1 MKKMLLSLTLIAFA
15 AAAFAQLKIDNA
27 TFFIQPGAT
36 VTVQGDVTSNVDIQG
51 TGLLLLKGSTLQNVD
66 MGGFTIPNL
75 ELDNAANATLLN
87 TNTRIGNSFLLTN
100 GKFQTGNL
108 NLTLSPT
115 ANITGQNAS
124 KFIWTNGT
132 GQLKKELTANVI
144 AYELPVGE
152 NTNYRPAYLTTTGS
166 SFASANFGVRVL
178 GTADPSKPP
187 MTASFLNTSWPITK
201 TGITGGTVTL
211 EGQYIDPTDVA
222 GSEANVIG
230 YFNNGTDWSS
240 VGETHNAATNR
251 VAAPVTTNSGSIAGI
266 NKFLLIGSRA
276 FLQGAYDAATGLM
289 NDNLRTLPFGSSA
302 STANFPSTDP
312 YRVAP
317 YNTSFTHVNNTGV
330 ETITSSTVVT
340 AQAIAAD
347 NIVDWVYLELRN
359 LDLTPG
365 NDILQTRSALVQRDG
380 DIVDVDGIS
389 PVTFNNLADGN
400 YILAIR
406 HRNHL
411 GLSIDQTSPRAVN
424 ETKSTAF
431 TTNVID
437 TRIATDAQLFGTV
450 AAFTTATHPT
460 LTTVNLLWGG
470 NVTSNGFVRYQGS
483 NGPGSANVSDR
494 QALLTDLGNNELGI
508 LNVGYFRAD
517 LNLNRFARY
526 QGNNGPGTF
535 NQSDRQFLLGFILSN
550 GELAI
555 RQQALPN

>member
-1 MKKMLLSLTLIAFA
+1 MKKMLLLQALIVFA
-15 AAAFAQLKIDNA
+15 ATAFAQLKIDNA

-51 TGLLLLKGSTLQNVD
+51 TGLLLLKGSALQNVD

-75 ELDNAANATLLN
+75 ELDNATNATLLN
-87 TNTRIGNSFLLTN
+87 TNARIGNSFLLTN

-115 ANITGQNAS
+115 ANITGANTG

-132 GQLKKELTANVI
+132 GQLKKELTVNVA

-152 NTNYRPAYLTTTGS
+152 NANYRPAYLTTTGS

-187 MTASFLNTSWPITK
+187 MTASFLNTSWPVTK

-222 GSEANVIG
+222 GTEANVVG

-251 VAAPVTTNSGSIAGI
+251 IAAPVTTDNGSISGI
-266 NKFLLIGSRA
+266 NKFLLVGSRA

-317 YNTSFTHVNNTGV
+317 YNTAFTHVNNAGI
-330 ETITSSTVVT
+330 ETIPNSGVIGAVAT
-340 AQAIAAD
+340 ASD
-347 NIVDWVYLELRN
+347 RIVDWVYLELRN

-365 NDILQTRSALVQRDG
+365 NDILQTRSALIQRDG
-380 DIVDVDGIS
+380 DIVDVDGVS

-400 YILAIR
+400 YIVAIR

-411 GLSIDQTSPRAVN
+411 GLSVDQTSPRAVN

-437 TRIATDAQLFGTV
+437 IRTAGDAQLFGTT

-470 NVTSNGFVRYQGS
+470 NANSNNQTRFAS
-483 NGPGSANVSDR
+483 INNDR
-494 QALLTDLGNNELGI
+494 DYLLINTLGNIPSAFIN
-508 LNVGYFRAD
+508 NVYHSAD
-517 LNLNRFARY
+517 VNMNRIVRFSSIA
-526 QGNNGPGTF
+526 N
-535 NQSDRQFLLGFILSN
+535 DRDFILISVLGN
-550 GELAI
+550 LPSAFKT
-555 RQQALPN
+555 QALPN

>member
-1 MKKMLLSLTLIAFA
+1 MKKMLLLQALIVFA
-15 AAAFAQLKIDNA
+15 ATAFAQLKIDNA

-51 TGLLLLKGSTLQNVD
+51 TGLLLLKGSALQNVD

-87 TNTRIGNSFLLTN
+87 TNARIGSSFVLTN

-108 NLTLSPT
+108 NLTLSPA
-115 ANITGQNAS
+115 ANITGHNAS

-132 GQLKKELTANVI
+132 GQLKKELTANVA

-152 NTNYRPAYLTTTGS
+152 NANYRPAYLTTTGS
-166 SFASANFGVRVL
+166 SFTSANFGVRVL

-187 MTASFLNTSWPITK
+187 MTASFLNTSWPVTK

-222 GSEANVIG
+222 GTEANVVG

-251 VAAPVTTNSGSIAGI
+251 VAASVTTNNGSISGI
-266 NKFLLIGSRA
+266 NKFLLVGSRA

-317 YNTSFTHVNNTGV
+317 YNTAFTHVNNAGV
-330 ETITSSTVVT
+330 ETIPNSGVIGAVAT
-340 AQAIAAD
+340 ASD
-347 NIVDWVYLELRN
+347 RIVDWVYLELRN
-359 LDLTPG
+359 LDLSPG

-380 DIVDVDGIS
+380 DIVDVDGVS

-411 GLSIDQTSPRAVN
+411 GLSVDQTSPRAVN
-424 ETKSTAF
+424 ETKSTTF

-437 TRIATDAQLFGTV
+437 TRTAGDAQLFGTV
-450 AAFTTATHPT
+450 AAFTTASHPV
-460 LTTVNLLWGG
+460 LTTVNVLWGG
-470 NVTSNGFVRYQGS
+470 NVNSNVNSRYQG
-483 NGPGSANVSDR
+483 PGNDR
-494 QALLTDLGNNELGI
+494 IVMLSDLGSNELNI
-508 LNVGYFRAD
+508 FTGYLRGD
-517 LNLNRFARY
+517 LNMNRNSRY
-526 QGNNGPGTF
+526 QGPSN
-535 NQSDRQFLLGFILSN
+535 DRIYLLSTALGSN
-550 GELAI
+550 ELTI
-555 RQQALPN
+555 RTQELPN